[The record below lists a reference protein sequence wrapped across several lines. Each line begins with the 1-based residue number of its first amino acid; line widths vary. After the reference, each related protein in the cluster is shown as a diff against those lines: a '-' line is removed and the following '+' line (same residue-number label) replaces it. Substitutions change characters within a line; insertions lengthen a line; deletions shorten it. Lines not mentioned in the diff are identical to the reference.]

1 MKYLWEVMVQAEE
14 QGLMEEQ
21 LRFKMAERYSPYTEL
36 SFPFLNP
43 VSYTHLTLPTIA

>member
-21 LRFKMAERYSPYTEL
+21 LRFKWQNDTALIRSCRFR
-36 SFPFLNP
+36 S
-43 VSYTHLTLPTIA
+43 